1 MNTLCYSF
9 NFVTFAFMVE
19 WIEAYFLEFFRL
31 LVEMAPWLLLG
42 FTFAGLLHVFI
53 PGGSIR
59 KYMGGRNLKSVVY
72 AALLG
77 VPLPLCSCG
86 VIPTGISFNKE
97 GASKGATVSFL
108 ISTPQTGVDS
118 ILATYSMLGLPFAL
132 LRPFVA
138 FFSGIFGGVIT
149 NLASKDEEIKAVE
162 PPILKSEGMGRGSK
176 FRKMLKYAFLDFLM
190 DIADW
195 LITGFAIAA
204 LISVLLPDDFFTI
217 NLSNQFLSMFIV
229 LLASIPLYVCATGS
243 IPIAAVLMMKGL
255 SPGAALVFL
264 MAGPATNVA
273 TMTVIGKAMG
283 RKTLIIYL
291 VSISASAMFFGWL
304 TNQFLP
310 SEWFMM
316 MLHDHGAHEHELLPY
331 WFSLAAA
338 ILLVG
343 LLVNGYM
350 RKYFSSKQKTKLTDM
365 TQHTKNL
372 KIGVGGMT
380 CNHCKASVERN
391 LRTIK
396 GIESVNANP
405 DTGDVMIQGTEL
417 NLEKIKFAVEDIGY
431 DFNGVREG

>member
-1 MNTLCYSF
+1 MQP
-9 NFVTFAFMVE
+9 
-19 WIEAYFLEFFRL
+19 RL
-31 LVEMAPWLLLG
+31 
-42 FTFAGLLHVFI
+42 
-53 PGGSIR
+53 R
-59 KYMGGRNLKSVVY
+59 R

-149 NLASKDEEIKAVE
+149 NLASKGEEIKTVE
-162 PPILKSEGMGRGSK
+162 PPINISK
-176 FRKMLKYAFLDFLM
+176 ETEKAGKWQKMIRYAFLDFLM

-195 LITGFAIAA
+195 LIIGFAIAA
-204 LISVLLPDDFFTI
+204 LISVLLPDDFFTMY
-217 NLSNQFLSMFIV
+217 LSNQFLSMFIV

-273 TMTVIGKAMG
+273 TMTVIGKALG

-291 VSISASAMFFGWL
+291 VSISTSAMFFGRIA
-304 TNQFLP
+304 NQFLP
-310 SEWFMM
+310 SEWFIMM
-316 MLHDHGAHEHELLPY
+316 SHDHGAHEHELLPY
-331 WFSLAAA
+331 WLSLLSGNSA
-338 ILLVG
+338 VG
-343 LLVNGYM
+343 LTY
-350 RKYFSSKQKTKLTDM
+350 QWI
-365 TQHTKNL
+365 H
-372 KIGVGGMT
+372 
-380 CNHCKASVERN
+380 
-391 LRTIK
+391 
-396 GIESVNANP
+396 
-405 DTGDVMIQGTEL
+405 
-417 NLEKIKFAVEDIGY
+417 
-431 DFNGVREG
+431 